1 MDKTDK
7 KIMEI
12 YEGMLLKEFSIP
24 IIESS
29 NDMVKKLLAKF
40 GDDPLYK
47 KVILA
52 KDKKEQESAIKTLVS
67 IRGKNSMVL
76 MQKFI
81 KDN

>member
-40 GDDPLYK
+40 GDDPL
-47 KVILA
+47 
-52 KDKKEQESAIKTLVS
+52 
-67 IRGKNSMVL
+67 
-76 MQKFI
+76 
-81 KDN
+81 